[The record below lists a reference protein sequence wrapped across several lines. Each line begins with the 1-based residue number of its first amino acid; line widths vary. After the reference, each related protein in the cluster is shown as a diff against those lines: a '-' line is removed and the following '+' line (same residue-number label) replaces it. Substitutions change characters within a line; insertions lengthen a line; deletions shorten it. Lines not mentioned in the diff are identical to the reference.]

1 MKVINKVKQGKKNR
15 KQGAIFEK
23 LVRSD
28 LESKGYTVCKWVNN
42 IDLEQNKLVSAKP
55 AFNPFTKSFAL
66 ARGFPDYIAFKRNV
80 SLSTDSNILSNWV
93 IIGVESKR
101 TGYLDKIEKQK
112 KDWYIQYKTFDIFW
126 IAYPEGD
133 NVMYK

>member
-1 MKVINKVKQGKKNR
+1 MKDITKVKQGKKNR

-23 LVRSD
+23 LVRTD

-42 IDLEQNKLVSAKP
+42 IDLEQNKIVPAKP

-66 ARGFPDYIAFKRNV
+66 ARGFPDYIAFKRDV
-80 SLSTDSNILSNWV
+80 VGHWV
-93 IIGVESKR
+93 ILGVEAKR
-101 TGYLDKIEKQK
+101 TGYLDKIERQK
-112 KDWYIQYKTFDIFW
+112 VVWYRQNKTFDSFW
-126 IAYPEGD
+126 ISYPEGD